1 MRLVSFAGG
10 FGRVDGSYVVPM
22 GADLISYLE
31 GATPVEKP
39 RRPLDGLVMRPVV
52 PRPEKI
58 ICVGLNYRDHAA
70 ESNQAIPEEPVLFA
84 KFNSSLICPGA
95 PIRLPK
101 IAPDKVDYEAELAVV
116 IGRIATRISRE
127 TALEFVAGYMCANDV
142 SARDLQM
149 RGGQWLR
156 GKAIDT
162 FLPIGPWLVT
172 KDEVPEPQNLSI
184 RCTVNGDVLQDSN
197 TREMVFGVAELVSV
211 ISQTITL
218 VPGDIICTGTPSG
231 VGFARKPPR
240 FLSHGDE
247 VTVSI
252 QGLGEL
258 TNTVQAE
265 T

>member
-1 MRLVSFAGG
+1 L
-10 FGRVDGSYVVPM
+10 
-22 GADLISYLE
+22 
-31 GATPVEKP
+31 
-39 RRPLDGLVMRPVV
+39 
-52 PRPEKI
+52 
-58 ICVGLNYRDHAA
+58 
-70 ESNQAIPEEPVLFA
+70 
-84 KFNSSLICPGA
+84 
-95 PIRLPK
+95 
-101 IAPDKVDYEAELAVV
+101 
-116 IGRIATRISRE
+116 TRS
-127 TALEFVAGYMCANDV
+127 
-142 SARDLQM
+142 
-149 RGGQWLR
+149 
-156 GKAIDT
+156 
-162 FLPIGPWLVT
+162 LPIGPWLVT
-172 KDEVPEPQNLSI
+172 KDEVPEPQNLPI

-211 ISQTITL
+211 ISQTIAL